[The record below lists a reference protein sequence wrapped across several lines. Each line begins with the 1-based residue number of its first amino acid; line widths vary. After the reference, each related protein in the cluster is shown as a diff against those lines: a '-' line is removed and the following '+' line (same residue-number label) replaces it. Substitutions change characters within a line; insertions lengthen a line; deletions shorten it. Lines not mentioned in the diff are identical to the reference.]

1 MINNDVRVVFLLTAL
16 LAASCGPGPSPT
28 APTAPTA
35 SVTVP
40 TFTPGTYTLML
51 SSPGT
56 PPPPQPGDLNFISV
70 VCVTVGGGAVGY
82 ATLDVTVDVQGTQI
96 VGRSTNGSLVLS
108 VQPFGA
114 DIAGGLSGS
123 ATSSAAGVSV
133 AVRPKAGE
141 TSIGLRG
148 TVTSSRTMSGYADG
162 SIQFDRSS
170 GSYSC
175 NSADWSLSPR

>member
-1 MINNDVRVVFLLTAL
+1 MMNNGVRVVFLLTAL
-16 LAASCGPGPSPT
+16 LTVSCGPGASPI

-40 TFTPGTYTLML
+40 TFTPGSYILML

-56 PPPPQPGDLNFISV
+56 PPPAQPGDPNFIAV
-70 VCVTVGGGAVGY
+70 VCVTMGGGAVGS
-82 ATLDVTVDVQGTQI
+82 ATLDVTVDVQGTQL

-114 DIAGGLSGS
+114 DIGGSLSGS
-123 ATSSAAGVSV
+123 ATNPAAGVSV

-141 TSIGLRG
+141 TSIGLSG

-162 SIQFDRSS
+162 SIQFDRPS